1 MIFNVVRQPV
11 RHEYAEDWP
20 TLVHDY
26 TTASRAEPGCI
37 FFDWYRSVDDANV
50 YVLVEAFRN
59 AAAGEAHV
67 GSEHFKVATGQLRK
81 WLAAVPEIV
90 HVEDAPGEGWSRFT

>member
-1 MIFNVVRQPV
+1 MIFNVVKQPV
-11 RHEYAEDWP
+11 RPEYADDWP
-20 TLVHDY
+20 ALVRDY
-26 TTASRAEPGCI
+26 TTASRAEAGCI
-37 FFDWYRSVDDANV
+37 FFDWYRSVDDSNI
-50 YVLVEAFRN
+50 YVLVEAFRD

>member
-1 MIFNVVRQPV
+1 MIFIVVKQPV
-11 RHEYAEDWP
+11 RPKYADDFVALVEDF
-20 TLVHDY
+20 TA
-26 TTASRAEPGCI
+26 ASRAEPGCI
-37 FFDWYRSVDDANV
+37 FFDWYRSVDDPNI
-50 YVLVEAFRN
+50 YVLVEAFRDT
-59 AAAGEAHV
+59 AAGEAHV

>member
-1 MIFNVVRQPV
+1 VIFNVVKQPV
-11 RHEYAEDWP
+11 RPEYADDWP
-20 TLVHDY
+20 NLVHDY

-37 FFDWYRSVDDANV
+37 FFDWYRSVDDPNI
-50 YVLVEAFRN
+50 YVLVEAFRDT
-59 AAAGEAHV
+59 AAGEAHV